1 MNEYNTIR
9 HIELS
14 FKFDLT
20 CLGSEEDFEI
30 DTPEMITDAVYD
42 YFDHLPAEVL
52 ENIKI
57 EKIWY
62 EKEV

>member
-1 MNEYNTIR
+1 MSEYNTVR

-30 DTPEMITDAVYD
+30 DTPEMIMEAVSD
-42 YFDHLPAEVL
+42 YFDHQPEVL
-52 ENIKI
+52 ENMKI
-57 EKIWY
+57 EKVWY